1 MTRVLLGCV
10 AALTFVAGLTAA
22 QAQPAAKF
30 GCGGSPPQ
38 PPPTLTPTF
47 GGSAGDRT
55 NLGFECM
62 MWQNFVYL
70 NWPATRG
77 QRGVPNKSAKFGSPG
92 PTVWETYKTVD
103 ETSRPAAATRDRG
116 TAFVS

>member
-1 MTRVLLGCV
+1 MTRTMLGCLTAV
-10 AALTFVAGLTAA
+10 ALTVGATAA
-22 QAQPAAKF
+22 QAQTQAPRF

-47 GGSAGDRT
+47 STSAGDRT

-70 NWPATRG
+70 NW
-77 QRGVPNKSAKFGSPG
+77 
-92 PTVWETYKTVD
+92 
-103 ETSRPAAATRDRG
+103 
-116 TAFVS
+116 